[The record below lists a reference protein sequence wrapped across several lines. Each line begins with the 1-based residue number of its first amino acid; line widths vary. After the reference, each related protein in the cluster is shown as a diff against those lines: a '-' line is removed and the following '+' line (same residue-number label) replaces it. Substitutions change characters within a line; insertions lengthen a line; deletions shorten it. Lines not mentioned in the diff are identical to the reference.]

1 MHIDGVMSDIQ
12 RFLKL
17 PDRAFFLWGPRQ
29 SGKTTL
35 LRQRFPDAY
44 WVDLLRTDAR
54 IRYEREPFR
63 LREEAGALSKD
74 RRVVIDE
81 VQKVP
86 ALLDEVHGM
95 MEAGRRTF
103 ALCGSSA
110 RRIRRS
116 HANLLGG
123 RALRR
128 ELLGLSARELGSAF
142 DLERMLNHGPL
153 PPHYLAESAEES
165 LEAYVDL
172 YLKEEILDEGLTR
185 NLPMF
190 ADFLR
195 AAAIGDTEVV
205 NFSNIARECGVATT
219 TVRGYYE
226 ILEDTLLGAF
236 VPGFTRRA
244 KRRTQQAPK
253 FYFRDVG
260 VVNRLARRGR
270 VVAGSELFG
279 KAFENFI
286 FHELSVH
293 ERVSG
298 REFPINYWRLSSG
311 IEVDFVLGDAEIA
324 VEVKGKTR
332 LQSHDTRNLLQ
343 FRAEHPE
350 VKQLVLVCL
359 EEQPRLTAE
368 GILILP
374 LGDFL
379 SRLWEGEF
387 GGVQGTSG
395 RKMR

>member
-1 MHIDGVMSDIQ
+1 MSDIQ
-12 RFLKL
+12 RLLKL
-17 PDRAFFLWGPRQ
+17 PERTFFLWGPRQ

-35 LRQRFPDAY
+35 LRERYPGAY

-63 LREEAGALSKD
+63 LREEVGVLPKD
-74 RRVVIDE
+74 RWVVIDE
-81 VQKVP
+81 VQKVTS
-86 ALLDEVHGM
+86 LLDEVHGM
-95 MEAGRRTF
+95 MESGRRKF

-110 RRIRRS
+110 RKIRRS

-123 RALRR
+123 RAMRR
-128 ELLGLSARELGSAF
+128 ELLGFSAQELGGTF

-153 PPHYLAESAEES
+153 PPHYLAVSADDS
-165 LEAYVDL
+165 LAAYVDL

-185 NLPMF
+185 NLPVF

-226 ILEDTLLGAF
+226 ILVDTLLGAF
-236 VPGFTRRA
+236 IPGFTRRA
-244 KRRTQQAPK
+244 KRRTQHAPK

-260 VVNRLARRGR
+260 VVNHLVRRGR
-270 VVAGSELFG
+270 VMAGSEAFG

-286 FHELSVH
+286 FHELSVY
-293 ERVSG
+293 ERVCG
-298 REFPINYWRLSSG
+298 KEFPLAYWRLSSG

-324 VEVKGKTR
+324 IEVKGKTR
-332 LQSHDTRNLLQ
+332 LQSRDTRNLLQ

-359 EEQPRLTAE
+359 EEQTRLTGE

-374 LGDFL
+374 MKDFL
-379 SRLWEGEF
+379 ARLWGGEF
-387 GGVQGTSG
+387 GARHG
-395 RKMR
+395 